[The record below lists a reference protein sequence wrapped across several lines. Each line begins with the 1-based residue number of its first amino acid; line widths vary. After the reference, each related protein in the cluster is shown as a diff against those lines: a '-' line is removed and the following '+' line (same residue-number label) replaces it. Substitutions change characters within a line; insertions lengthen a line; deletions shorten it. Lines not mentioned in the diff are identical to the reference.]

1 MDPQNQNTFGNSGEQ
16 PIYTPSPEER
26 TIAILSHLLTF
37 LTSVFVAG
45 FVPPLIIYL
54 WKKEDSK
61 YIAEHAKESLNFQ
74 LTLLICYFVAGLATL
89 ILIGFVLLGIVA
101 LIQLILVIIAA
112 LKASDNVIYRYPLSI
127 KFVK

>member
-1 MDPQNQNTFGNSGEQ
+1 MDPLHQNSFGGSEEK
-16 PIYTPSPEER
+16 PINAPSSEER

-37 LTSVFVAG
+37 LTSIFVAG

-54 WKKEDSK
+54 WKKDESK

-74 LTLLICYFVAGLATL
+74 LTLLICYFIAGLATL
-89 ILIGFVLLGIVA
+89 VLIGFVLLGIVA

-112 LKASDNVIYRYPLSI
+112 IKASDNIIYRYPFCI
-127 KFVK
+127 RFVK